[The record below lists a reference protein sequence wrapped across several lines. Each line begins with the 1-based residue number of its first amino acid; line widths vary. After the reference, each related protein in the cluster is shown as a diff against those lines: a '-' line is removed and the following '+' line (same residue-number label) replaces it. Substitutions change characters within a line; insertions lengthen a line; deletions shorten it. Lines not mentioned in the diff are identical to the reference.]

1 MSDPKLVRIREKLD
15 DLLAVIN
22 DKSDAF
28 KEQVRFSYA
37 DEKNIE
43 ETWGGAKM
51 VVTSSPVIPPPEDA
65 DGITWSR
72 FEGITWVSTPHAKSL
87 GWVIKQIRDI
97 FSGTLNSMNKYDFY
111 GSLGKAAI
119 AYQDLNEEYESEIGI
134 ATAVIEQ
141 AYKVLELWEDNIE
154 NRPFY
159 YKA

>member
-28 KEQVRFSYA
+28 KEQVRFAYG
-37 DEKNIE
+37 EEEIE

-51 VVTSSPVIPPPEDA
+51 VVTSAPVKPPPEDA

-72 FEGITWVSTPHAKSL
+72 FESITWVSTPHAKSL

-97 FSGTLNSMNKYDFY
+97 FGDTLSAFNKYDFY
-111 GSLGKAAI
+111 GSLGAAAI
-119 AYQDLNEEYESEIGI
+119 AYQDLNEDYETEIGI

>member
-28 KEQVRFSYA
+28 KEQVRFTYG
-37 DEKNIE
+37 DEEIE
-43 ETWGGAKM
+43 ETWGGARM
-51 VVTSSPVIPPPEDA
+51 VVTSAPVKPPPEDA

-72 FEGITWVSTPHAKSL
+72 FESVTWVSTPHAKSL
-87 GWVIKQIRDI
+87 GWVIKRIRDI
-97 FSGTLNSMNKYDFY
+97 FGDTLSSFNKYDFY
-111 GSLGKAAI
+111 GSLGKAAV

-141 AYKVLELWEDNIE
+141 AYKVLEFWEDNLE

-159 YKA
+159 YQA

>member
-28 KEQVRFSYA
+28 KEQVRFAYG
-37 DEKNIE
+37 EKEIE

-51 VVTSSPVIPPPEDA
+51 VVTSAPVKPPPEDA

-72 FEGITWVSTPHAKSL
+72 FESITWVSTPHAKSL

-97 FSGTLNSMNKYDFY
+97 FGDTLSAFNKYDFY
-111 GSLGKAAI
+111 GSLGAAAI
-119 AYQDLNEEYESEIGI
+119 AYQDLNEDYETEIGI

>member
-37 DEKNIE
+37 DEKDIE

-51 VVTSSPVIPPPEDA
+51 VVTSAPVKPPSEDA

-72 FEGITWVSTPHAKSL
+72 FESITWVSTPHAKSL
-87 GWVIKQIRDI
+87 GWVIKEIRDI
-97 FSGTLNSMNKYDFY
+97 FKGTLTSMNKYDFY
-111 GSLGKAAI
+111 GSLGEAAI
-119 AYQDLNEEYESEIGI
+119 AYQDLNEDYETEIGI
-134 ATAVIEQ
+134 ATAAIEQ

-159 YKA
+159 YQA